1 MYTVRQV
8 LNPEFSRTW
17 QEAVAIVQEAA
28 SLLQPGL
35 ALPDPEDLIL
45 NEAGTLSFGFGS
57 ESSRHPVVGLASLLD
72 ELLKGVE
79 APESLVSLASE
90 NMHSEPAN
98 ASIDAFSRSLSFY
111 ERPNRT
117 NDLRSVVSRLRGAPA
132 EKSSVELEFERLRE
146 KVAGPAVVEE
156 QQQQSRPA
164 DPAKRRVPK
173 LTRTQQH
180 VVAAGIIAGVLLG
193 VIAIQGSPLPRLR
206 GAYDRVEAKLSGT
219 LSAGLDRLGVSQPAS
234 ASPAPDAATTGVP
247 ASPEPVEKPTAARS
261 TTKSAN
267 GASAE
272 HSVAGRPTSRS
283 TPSASTAS
291 PAKTTDSAGSSDR
304 AAGIPTPGLASRSL
318 SPPTVRAEP
327 ASVSPV
333 AAPVAAP
340 VPALP
345 TVMPAPLATP
355 PNGIYSPE
363 TPGVTPPVLTRP
375 QMPKEPAPGDDT
387 GYFEIIVDEKG
398 SPELVKLISPRR
410 RYHDRMLVAA
420 AKAWQFRPATLDG
433 RPVKYR
439 ILVPIILS
447 GLPY

>member
-8 LNPEFSRTW
+8 LNPEFTRTW

-45 NEAGTLSFGFGS
+45 HESGTLSFGFGS
-57 ESSRHPVVGLASLLD
+57 ESSRHPVVGLATLLN
-72 ELLKGVE
+72 ELLQGVE
-79 APESLVSLASE
+79 APESLIALTAQ
-90 NMHSEPAN
+90 NIQSEPTN
-98 ASIDAFSRSLSFY
+98 SSIDAFSRALSFY

-117 NDLRSVVSRLRGAPA
+117 NDLRSVVGRLRGKPA

-146 KVAGPAVVEE
+146 KVAGPAIVEE
-156 QQQQSRPA
+156 QPQPRPA
-164 DPAKRRVPK
+164 EPVKRRVPK
-173 LTRTQQH
+173 LTRTQQQ

-193 VIAIQGSPLPRLR
+193 VMAIQGSPLPRLR
-206 GAYDRVEAKLSGT
+206 GAYDRVEAGLSGT
-219 LSAGLDRLGVSQPAS
+219 ISAGLDRLGVSQSAS
-234 ASPAPDAATTGVP
+234 ASPAPAAAATSGNP
-247 ASPEPVEKPTAARS
+247 AAPEPVEKNRAARS
-261 TTKSAN
+261 TTRS
-267 GASAE
+267 ASAVSAR
-272 HSVAGRPTSRS
+272 HSGSGNTTSG
-283 TPSASTAS
+283 STAAATS
-291 PAKTTDSAGSSDR
+291 LAPKTPDSAGASDR
-304 AAGIPTPGLASRSL
+304 HAEIPTPGLASRSL
-318 SPPTVRAEP
+318 SPPTVRTEP
-327 ASVSPV
+327 AAVSPV
-333 AAPVAAP
+333 AAPVAPA
-340 VPALP
+340 VPELA
-345 TVMPAPLATP
+345 TATPAPLAMP

-387 GYFEIIVDEKG
+387 GYFEIVVDEKG

-439 ILVPIILS
+439 LLVPIILS